1 MGRKSKSEKAIEKF
15 AKIEKTS
22 GYFTISIRKQ
32 DDTVVFSN
40 KKISKIDLTKIYLK
54 NLKANIS
61 KHPEYNAKEILQA
74 YHNLW
79 SKYKIIS
86 VYTDSY
92 GHKWTKNAFLSD
104 TWLITYINNVLEN
117 K

>member
-15 AKIEKTS
+15 AKVEKTP
-22 GYFTISIRKQ
+22 GYFTVSIRKE
-32 DDTVVFSN
+32 DGTVVYSN
-40 KKISKIDLTKIYLK
+40 RKISKADLTKVYLR
-54 NLKANIS
+54 NLETNIA
-61 KHPEYNAKEILQA
+61 KHPEYDAKEILQA

-104 TWLITYINNVLEN
+104 TWLLTYIDNVLGN